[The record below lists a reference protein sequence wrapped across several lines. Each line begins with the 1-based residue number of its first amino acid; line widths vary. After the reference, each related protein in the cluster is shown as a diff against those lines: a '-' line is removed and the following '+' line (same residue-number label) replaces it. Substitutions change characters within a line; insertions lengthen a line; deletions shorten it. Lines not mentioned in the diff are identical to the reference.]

1 MCKIMMLFSLSVLA
15 VLARCRLGLRS
26 AREPT
31 QGLGIDARG
40 VAQNSPRGPGID
52 IMGHTV
58 SAGKGNIRGA
68 WIHTVWLIFRSGADQ
83 LATRDI

>member
-15 VLARCRLGLRS
+15 VLARCRLVLRS

-31 QGLGIDARG
+31 QGPGTDARG
-40 VAQNSPRGPGID
+40 VAQNSLRGPGTD

-58 SAGKGNIRGA
+58 SAGKGNMRGA
-68 WIHTVWLIFRSGADQ
+68 WVHTVWLIIRSGAVQ
-83 LATRDI
+83 LVTRDI